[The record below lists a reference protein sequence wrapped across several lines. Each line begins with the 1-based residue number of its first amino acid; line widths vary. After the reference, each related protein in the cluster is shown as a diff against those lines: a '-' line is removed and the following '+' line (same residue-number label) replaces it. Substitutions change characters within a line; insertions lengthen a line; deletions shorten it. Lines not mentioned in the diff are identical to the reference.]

1 MKTSKMVTAA
11 ALCLALLG
19 FASGPPAAAAGMAL
33 AAPPAEADESGY
45 WEQLNLLSQALG
57 GAGYDINYIGEIPD
71 EPLNGPVLVAEERP
85 TAAMLRGLWDYVA
98 RGGAVVLPIEVPVSL
113 DDPLVGTVNSGG
125 GRKVVDSDQC
135 YRQDPCLPLVEFS
148 LAGPGRGR
156 PLTLVLNMP
165 TFLSDL
171 DIDIEG
177 TAVMGIPYGPQ
188 AHVAHQGPTEE
199 PLTFA
204 WFITCQ
210 VASHSTSSD
219 IDQAS
224 PDGARNTG
232 RVLIVADYSL
242 LTNQMIVLGDNRR
255 FILEALTFVAGRPPS
270 RGAPLYWLGPG
281 SESEPEGTGVASSE
295 EGFGPGGERPGLG
308 PFWWTELFALP
319 LAVIPLNVYNR
330 RRWLPFHNDSS
341 TESRF
346 RSLVRLTAA
355 SADYAMPCRHLAVE
369 MRKVLDRVLQA
380 EVPERLAAAAPA
392 CAEVYA
398 AQHPEA
404 GRFGVWLF
412 KRRCAGRL
420 ARLEALAR
428 RETRVSANELV
439 KVYEMCQ
446 DLLKEIG
453 GTRYYGQ
460 GTFRGNSRW
469 G

>member
-1 MKTSKMVTAA
+1 MKTSRMVAAA

-19 FASGPPAAAAGMAL
+19 LASGPPAAAAG
-33 AAPPAEADESGY
+33 ESEY
-45 WEQLNLLSQALG
+45 WEQLTRLRQALA
-57 GAGYDINYIGEIPD
+57 GAGYDINHIGEIPD
-71 EPLNGPVLVAEERP
+71 EPLDGPVLVAEERP

-98 RGGAVVLPIEVPVSL
+98 RGGAVVLPIEVPVNL
-113 DDPLVGTVNSGG
+113 DDPLVRTVNSGG
-125 GRKVVDSDQC
+125 GRKIVDSDQC

-204 WFITCQ
+204 WLVTCQ

-224 PDGARNTG
+224 PDGARNFG
-232 RVLIVADYSL
+232 RALIVADYSL

-255 FILEALTFVAGRPPS
+255 FILEALKFVAGRAPS

-281 SESEPEGTGVASSE
+281 SEGEPEETGQVP
-295 EGFGPGGERPGLG
+295 PGGGADAAGGWSGLG

-369 MRKVLDRVLQA
+369 MRKVLGRVLQA

-398 AQHPEA
+398 ARHPET
-404 GRFGVWLF
+404 GRFRVWLF

-428 RETRVSANELV
+428 RETRVSASELV